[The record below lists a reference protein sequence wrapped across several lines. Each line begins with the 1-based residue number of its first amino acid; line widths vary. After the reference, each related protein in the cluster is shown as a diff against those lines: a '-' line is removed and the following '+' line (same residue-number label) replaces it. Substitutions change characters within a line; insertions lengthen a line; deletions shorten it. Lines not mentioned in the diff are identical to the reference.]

1 MKTLR
6 MLAAAG
12 GMAAMLASG
21 CMTDVAHAAGESAS
35 AGKSAAGATAQPKK
49 PVSYPATLIL
59 CRPHQTC
66 PP

>member
-1 MKTLR
+1 MHIRTCTRLF
-6 MLAAAG
+6 LL
-12 GMAAMLASG
+12 AAMLASG
-21 CMTDVAHAAGESAS
+21 CMTGVAQAAGGAAS
-35 AGKSAAGATAQPKK
+35 ADKSAAGATAQPKK